1 MKLLF
6 TFFELLR
13 CAPLL
18 YELIF
23 LNMYFIQNNPIYM
36 KFIIIK
42 TINVLLNKIFKI
54 ISRKIFKCFGTS
66 KNNVDYLPI
75 LGRGHRPD
83 GAKNCGI
90 FNDCSNKLSKSYGFP
105 SGHAQS
111 AACIFVLMSS
121 LIQNRYH
128 KLFIFIFTIMISL
141 ARIYENC
148 HTVQQIT
155 AGYII
160 GFVIT
165 KKLLTYRIF

>member
-1 MKLLF
+1 MKLKF

-23 LNMYFIQNNPIYM
+23 LNMYFIQNDSIYI
-36 KFIIIK
+36 KFILIK
-42 TINVLLNKIFKI
+42 TINVFLNKIFKE

-66 KNNVDYLPI
+66 KNNVDYLPF

-90 FNDCSNKLSKSYGFP
+90 FNECTNKLSKSYGFP

-111 AACIFVLMSS
+111 AACIFVLMS
-121 LIQNRYH
+121 LLVKNKYH
-128 KLFIFIFTIMISL
+128 KLFIFLFTIMISF

-148 HTVQQIT
+148 HTIQQVIS
-155 AGYII
+155 GYTI
-160 GFVIT
+160 GYFIT
-165 KKLLTYRIF
+165 KKLLTYHIF

>member
-1 MKLLF
+1 MKLKF

-23 LNMYFIQNNPIYM
+23 LNMYFIQNDSIYI
-36 KFIIIK
+36 KFILIK
-42 TINVLLNKIFKI
+42 TINVFLNKIFKE
-54 ISRKIFKCFGTS
+54 ISRKIFKYFGTS
-66 KNNVDYLPI
+66 KNNVDYLPF

-90 FNDCSNKLSKSYGFP
+90 FNECTNKLSKSYGFP

-111 AACIFVLMSS
+111 AACIFVLMS
-121 LIQNRYH
+121 LLVKNKYH
-128 KLFIFIFTIMISL
+128 KLFIFLFTIMISF

-148 HTVQQIT
+148 HTIQQVIS
-155 AGYII
+155 GYTI
-160 GFVIT
+160 GYFIT
-165 KKLLTYRIF
+165 KLLLKIRIF